1 MIIYGKNPVGEAVK
15 AGKTI
20 DKLYI
25 LREESDARMSALVKA
40 AKERGAVVVNADRR
54 QLDKLTDGG
63 NHQGIA
69 AQVTDFEYCSVEDIL
84 GEAESRGEKP
94 LIVLADG
101 ITDPHNLGAIL
112 RSAECL
118 GAHGVIIPQRRSV
131 SVNDTAVKA
140 SSGAAAYVKVAKV
153 VNLNDAIRQLKSLGV
168 WVYACDFGGE
178 PPFRADLADST
189 ALIVGSEGEGV
200 KRLTRELADGVITI
214 PECGRI
220 NSLNASV
227 AAGIMLYEAARQRA
241 K

>member
-25 LREESDARMSALVKA
+25 LREESDARMSALVKT

-84 GEAESRGEKP
+84 AEAESRGEKP

-131 SVNDTAVKA
+131 SVERRVPGRARRHHPAAQERVRERHRRQILERRGGICQGRE
-140 SSGAAAYVKVAKV
+140 SGQSQRRDQAAQIARSVGLCV
-153 VNLNDAIRQLKSLGV
+153 R
-168 WVYACDFGGE
+168 
-178 PPFRADLADST
+178 FR
-189 ALIVGSEGEGV
+189 
-200 KRLTRELADGVITI
+200 R
-214 PECGRI
+214 
-220 NSLNASV
+220 
-227 AAGIMLYEAARQRA
+227 
-241 K
+241 

>member
-84 GEAESRGEKP
+84 AEAGKLVEAGFHESYSKQYLTLLRGKRFPEE
-94 LIVLADG
+94 
-101 ITDPHNLGAIL
+101 
-112 RSAECL
+112 SAEE
-118 GAHGVIIPQRRSV
+118 
-131 SVNDTAVKA
+131 
-140 SSGAAAYVKVAKV
+140 
-153 VNLNDAIRQLKSLGV
+153 LKKLV
-168 WVYACDFGGE
+168 E
-178 PPFRADLADST
+178 
-189 ALIVGSEGEGV
+189 E
-200 KRLTRELADGVITI
+200 
-214 PECGRI
+214 
-220 NSLNASV
+220 
-227 AAGIMLYEAARQRA
+227 EAAFSAPYDRCEEQEVLR
-241 K
+241 KKKH

>member
-84 GEAESRGEKP
+84 VEAESRGEKP

-131 SVNDTAVKA
+131 SVNDTAVKS

>member
-69 AQVTDFEYCSVEDIL
+69 AQVTGFEYCSVEDIL
-84 GEAESRGEKP
+84 AEAESRGEKP

-131 SVNDTAVKA
+131 SVNDTAVKS